1 MSIKQEILCILLF
14 FLIMIVVSVAIAWHK
29 GHINERFIDTISSL
43 RSDTCVL
50 CMGLVSSYRAG
61 VLPYQIRRS
70 ERKRRLLEQ
79 IKSGHIKPPKTHYE
93 AWEDD
98 YMGRS

>member
-1 MSIKQEILCILLF
+1 MLSLLGKRGTSMKGLLILLAVF
-14 FLIMIVVSVAIAWHK
+14 VLIPV
-29 GHINERFIDTISSL
+29 
-43 RSDTCVL
+43 

-70 ERKRRLLEQ
+70 ERKRKLLEQ
-79 IKSGHIKPPKTHYE
+79 IKSGHIKPAKTHYE

>member
-1 MSIKQEILCILLF
+1 MLGIKGTSMKGLLILF
-14 FLIMIVVSVAIAWHK
+14 TVFVLIPV
-29 GHINERFIDTISSL
+29 
-43 RSDTCVL
+43 

-61 VLPYQIRRS
+61 VLPYQIRRA
-70 ERKRRLLEQ
+70 ERKRKLLEQ
-79 IKSGHIKPPKTHYE
+79 SKSGHIKPAKTHYE

>member
-1 MSIKQEILCILLF
+1 MKGLLILLAVF
-14 FLIMIVVSVAIAWHK
+14 VLIPV
-29 GHINERFIDTISSL
+29 
-43 RSDTCVL
+43 

-70 ERKRRLLEQ
+70 ERKRKLLEQ
-79 IKSGHIKPPKTHYE
+79 IKLGHIKPPKTHYQ

>member
-1 MSIKQEILCILLF
+1 MKGLLILLAVF
-14 FLIMIVVSVAIAWHK
+14 VLIPV
-29 GHINERFIDTISSL
+29 
-43 RSDTCVL
+43 

-70 ERKRRLLEQ
+70 ERKRKLLEQ
-79 IKSGHIKPPKTHYE
+79 IRQGHIKPPKTHYE

-98 YMGRS
+98 YMGRD

>member
-1 MSIKQEILCILLF
+1 MLSLLGIRGTSMKGLLILLAVF
-14 FLIMIVVSVAIAWHK
+14 VLIPV
-29 GHINERFIDTISSL
+29 
-43 RSDTCVL
+43 

-70 ERKRRLLEQ
+70 ERKRKLLEQ
-79 IKSGHIKPPKTHYE
+79 IKSGHIKPSKTHYE

>member
-1 MSIKQEILCILLF
+1 MLGTKDTSMKGLLILLTVF
-14 FLIMIVVSVAIAWHK
+14 VLIPV
-29 GHINERFIDTISSL
+29 
-43 RSDTCVL
+43 

-70 ERKRRLLEQ
+70 ERRRRLLEQ
-79 IKSGHIKPPKTHYE
+79 IEKGHIKPSKTHYE

>member
-1 MSIKQEILCILLF
+1 VLSLLGIRGTSMKGLLILLAVF
-14 FLIMIVVSVAIAWHK
+14 VLIPV
-29 GHINERFIDTISSL
+29 
-43 RSDTCVL
+43 

-70 ERKRRLLEQ
+70 ERRRKLLEQ
-79 IKSGHIKPPKTHYE
+79 IKLGHIKPSKTHYE

-98 YMGRS
+98 YMGRD

>member
-1 MSIKQEILCILLF
+1 MFQLLGIRGTSMKGLLILLAVF
-14 FLIMIVVSVAIAWHK
+14 ILIPV
-29 GHINERFIDTISSL
+29 
-43 RSDTCVL
+43 

-70 ERKRRLLEQ
+70 ERRRKLLEQ
-79 IKSGHIKPPKTHYE
+79 IEKGHIKPPKTFTE

>member
-1 MSIKQEILCILLF
+1 MKGLLILLAVF
-14 FLIMIVVSVAIAWHK
+14 VLIPV
-29 GHINERFIDTISSL
+29 
-43 RSDTCVL
+43 

-70 ERKRRLLEQ
+70 ERKRKLLEQ
-79 IKSGHIKPPKTHYE
+79 IRQGHIKPSKTHYE

>member
-1 MSIKQEILCILLF
+1 MLGIRGTSMKGLLILLAVF
-14 FLIMIVVSVAIAWHK
+14 VLIPV
-29 GHINERFIDTISSL
+29 
-43 RSDTCVL
+43 

-70 ERKRRLLEQ
+70 ERRRKLLEQ
-79 IKSGHIKPPKTHYE
+79 IEKGHVRPDKTHLE